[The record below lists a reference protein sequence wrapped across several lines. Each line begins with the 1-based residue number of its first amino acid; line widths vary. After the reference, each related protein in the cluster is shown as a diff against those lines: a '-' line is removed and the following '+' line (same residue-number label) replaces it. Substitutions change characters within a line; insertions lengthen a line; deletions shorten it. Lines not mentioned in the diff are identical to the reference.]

1 MGRFGILKCLL
12 KIKNI
17 FDRNEPRFLLNVI
30 YIDPLI
36 KWIQNDADDKI
47 FEIIKNVINKISI
60 KKEQLKLDLD
70 VIENDYLNNINENE
84 DVIMKDND
92 D

>member
-1 MGRFGILKCLL
+1 M
-12 KIKNI
+12 
-17 FDRNEPRFLLNVI
+17 I

-47 FEIIKNVINKISI
+47 FEIIKNAINKISI